1 MAELIHVSKVRITKD
16 KGPLRRAWIEN
27 FPDPVVYGVHGG
39 IKEFYR
45 VEPEQE
51 APAALDHLVAAGAG
65 RMTGTPA
72 GARAAPEIPPQP
84 GRPRAAAERVLESVA
99 A

>member
-1 MAELIHVSKVRITKD
+1 MAELIHVSKVRIIKD

-39 IKEFYR
+39 IKKFYG

-51 APAALDHLVAAGAG
+51 APTTLVTRIKVRYTVKVPKGKRADAL
-65 RMTGTPA
+65 
-72 GARAAPEIPPQP
+72 RAIE
-84 GRPRAAAERVLESVA
+84 VH
-99 A
+99 